1 MNRLFILL
9 FFVVFHINVI
19 GQVIIGPKGTKVTID
34 SSKWT
39 LAGNDIYN
47 KNAGRI
53 GIGTASPSAQL
64 HTTSDIRFE
73 GIGTSTSNTKI
84 LTADALGNITTRT
97 ISNILSST
105 PISNEVLSQVPS
117 QTFKGRAT
125 SGTGNV
131 EDLTAAQATEM
142 LNTFTSTTQGVVPA
156 SGGGTNAFLRA
167 DGVFATPV
175 TSDSRTL
182 VTLTSDVTNNATP
195 GNTLRD
201 VIGLSFPVIAGNT
214 YRFYAM
220 IPYTSAQTN
229 NGSRWTISG
238 PAVSFVSYV
247 SRYVDNPESVNYCA
261 SLNLPATCSNGSNS
275 TANVAVIQ
283 GIITPSANGTV
294 QVRFASETGGVA
306 ITAKAGASLE
316 YW

>member
-9 FFVVFHINVI
+9 FFVAFHLNVL
-19 GQVIIGPKGTKVTID
+19 GQVIIGPKGTKITID

-64 HTTSDIRFE
+64 HTTSDVRFE
-73 GIGTSTSNTKI
+73 GIGMSTSNTKI
-84 LTADALGNITTRT
+84 LTADAVGNITTRT

-105 PISNEVLSQVPS
+105 PIANEILSQVPS
-117 QTFKGRAT
+117 QTLKGRIS
-125 SGTGNV
+125 SGTGSV
-131 EDLTAAQATEM
+131 EDLTAAQATSL
-142 LNTFTSTTQGVVPA
+142 LNTFTSSANGLVPA
-156 SGGGTNAFLRA
+156 SGGGANTFLRA

-182 VTLTSDVTNNATP
+182 VTLTSDVVNNAAT

-201 VIGLSFPVIAGNT
+201 VTGLSFPVIAGNT
-214 YRFYAM
+214 YRFFAI
-220 IPYTSAQTN
+220 IPYTSAQTT
-229 NGSRWTISG
+229 NGSRWTINA

-247 SRYVDNPESVNYCA
+247 SRYVDNPESLNYCA
-261 SLNLPATCSNGSNS
+261 TLNCPSNPSNQSNS
-275 TANVAVIQ
+275 PSNIAVIQ
-283 GIITPSANGTV
+283 GIITPSANGIV
-294 QVRFASETGGVA
+294 QVRFASELGGVA

>member
-9 FFVVFHINVI
+9 FFIVFHLNVI
-19 GQVIIGPKGTKVTID
+19 GQVVIGPKGSKIILD
-34 SSKWT
+34 SSKWAF
-39 LAGNDIYN
+39 AGNDIYN

-64 HTTSDIRFE
+64 HTTSDVRFE

-105 PISNEVLSQVPS
+105 PITNEILSQVPS
-117 QTFKGRAT
+117 QTFKGRIS
-125 SGTGNV
+125 SGAGSV
-131 EDLTAAQATEM
+131 EDLTATQATSI
-142 LNTFTSTTQGVVPA
+142 LNTFTSTSKGLVPA
-156 SGGGTNAFLRA
+156 SGGGATTFLRA

-182 VTLTSDVTNNATP
+182 VTLTSDVVNNAAT
-195 GNTLRD
+195 GNTLQD
-201 VIGLSFPVIAGNT
+201 VTGLSFPVIAGNT

-220 IPYTSAQTN
+220 IPYTSAN
-229 NGSRWTISG
+229 SSNGSRWTISG
-238 PAVSFVSYV
+238 PAVSFISYV
-247 SRYVDNPESVNYCA
+247 SRYPDNEVVNYCGA
-261 SLNLPATCSNGSNS
+261 FNLPTGCSNGSVA
-275 TANVAVIQ
+275 TANIAIIQ
-283 GIITPSANGTV
+283 GVIKPSASGIV
-294 QVRFASETGGVA
+294 QVRFASELGNVA

>member
-1 MNRLFILL
+1 MNRLFIIL

-39 LAGNDIYN
+39 IAGNDIYN

-64 HTTSDIRFE
+64 HTTSDVRFE

-105 PISNEVLSQVPS
+105 PISNEILSQVPS

-131 EDLTAAQATEM
+131 EDLTAAQATAI
-142 LNTFTSTTQGVVPA
+142 LNTFTSTSRGLVPP
-156 SGGGTNAFLRA
+156 SGGGATTFLRA

-182 VTLTSDVTNNATP
+182 VTLTSDVVNNAAAQ
-195 GNTLRD
+195 NTLQD
-201 VIGLSFPVIAGNT
+201 VTGLSFPVIAGNT

-247 SRYVDNPESVNYCA
+247 SRYPDNEVVNYCGA
-261 SLNLPATCSNGSNS
+261 FNLPTGCSVGSIA
-275 TANVAVIQ
+275 TANIAIIQ
-283 GIITPSANGTV
+283 GVIRPSANGTV
-294 QVRFASETGGVA
+294 QVRFASENGAVA